1 MELLFSCSGNH
12 DIYVDKN
19 QQTFW
24 SKSKDGNPKCDSY
37 FGDKN
42 HIRRLM
48 DFEKKYGRN
57 FIDENVPTEKALELF
72 SGMHSRLVG
81 VEGKE
86 FWLLSF

>member
-1 MELLFSCSGNH
+1 
-12 DIYVDKN
+12 
-19 QQTFW
+19 
-24 SKSKDGNPKCDSY
+24 
-37 FGDKN
+37 
-42 HIRRLM
+42 M